1 MVLPKT
7 NFDGCNRLQTD
18 NITKRSCRT
27 FYFRFHDLYATC
39 FVVAHILLE
48 FVWKFHS
55 SSCQNVWKHIVL
67 EVLWSS
73 LKRVLPNNE
82 ETNCSDINYKT
93 QNAWQQGD
101 VVVKFGI
108 AFFYNPKTT
117 MPPWRIEKKGIAILL
132 RWCLIRAKKSECR
145 KNSEGKK
152 NRELY
157 IIICKC
163 WCLRS
168 HDHCP
173 KNNGVW
179 GGYFFA

>member
-1 MVLPKT
+1 VVLPKT

-18 NITKRSCRT
+18 NITKHSCRT

-67 EVLWSS
+67 EILWSS
-73 LKRVLPNNE
+73 LKRVLSNNE

-117 MPPWRIEKKGIAILL
+117 MPPWRIEKKRYCNPVAVVFNP
-132 RWCLIRAKKSECR
+132 CK
-145 KNSEGKK
+145 KK
-152 NRELY
+152 NVNVAR
-157 IIICKC
+157 IRRVKKTGNCT
-163 WCLRS
+163 
-168 HDHCP
+168 
-173 KNNGVW
+173 
-179 GGYFFA
+179 